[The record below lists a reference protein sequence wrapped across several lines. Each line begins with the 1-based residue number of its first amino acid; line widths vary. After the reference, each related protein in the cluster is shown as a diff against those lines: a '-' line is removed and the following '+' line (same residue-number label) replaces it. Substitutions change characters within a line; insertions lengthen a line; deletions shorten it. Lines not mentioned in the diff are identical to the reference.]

1 MFGGMFA
8 SCHGDIFFS
17 KALVRFSICNDEMA
31 TSWSNGLER
40 GGGGEGKGR
49 RGERKEER
57 RERGG
62 GSRRKKHAPV
72 LS

>member
-17 KALVRFSICNDEMA
+17 KALVRFSICNDGMA
-31 TSWSNGLER
+31 MSWSNGTGVEGRR

-49 RGERKEER
+49 RGERK
-57 RERGG
+57 GG
-62 GSRRKKHAPV
+62 GGIKEKKHAPV